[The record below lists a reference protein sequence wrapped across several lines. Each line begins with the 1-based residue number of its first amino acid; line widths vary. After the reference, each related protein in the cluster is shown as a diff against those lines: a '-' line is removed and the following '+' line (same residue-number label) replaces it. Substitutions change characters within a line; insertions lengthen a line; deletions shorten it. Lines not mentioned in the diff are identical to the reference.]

1 MKHPILILLAIGLT
15 AFILGSLAI
24 TPISQA
30 QQPTPRPTATNIG
43 AGKHDTDDNEEV
55 PPTPLAGGV
64 QGYVYNYSS
73 GGIAQPGITV
83 VLDGGG
89 WQAEAPTD
97 SNGFYQ
103 FAGLG
108 SSQAT
113 LNLRLPPGAHPV
125 MPDWPIHTSKPEP
138 GGTNLGF
145 YWGDTPPL
153 PVLLFV
159 DPVDRVVPVN
169 QEFSL
174 EINVRNQSGGVASEG
189 VVDLQLPVGLGAT
202 QATVTHGR
210 VDFTEHR
217 IWGLLGEVP
226 NGDTASLTVKA
237 VFDEPI
243 FPQDLTARVIFN
255 YQEQLTPQLVRL
267 NITGSQPAAPPSSPP
282 VEGIEGGTDPLATEG
297 KIEGGAEATP
307 QTQIPT
313 TGGDEVTHQPEVPTP
328 ILAGESQGAQ
338 QTVQSG
344 SQPADQSQNTQST
357 HRPSSAPVD
366 STTIETNVPP
376 VRAEGQIPVTGEI
389 TGPALSAWPV
399 LLLSI
404 LAIIGLGVAGLRAFS
419 RQK

>member
-1 MKHPILILLAIGLT
+1 MKRPILILLAIGLT
-15 AFILGSLAI
+15 AFVLGSFAI

-43 AGKHDTDDNEEV
+43 AGKRDTDDNGEV
-55 PPTPLAGGV
+55 SPTPLVGGV
-64 QGYVYNYSS
+64 QGHVYNYSS

-89 WQAEAPTD
+89 WQAETPTD

-108 SSQAT
+108 SSKAT

-153 PVLLFV
+153 PVLLLV
-159 DPVDRVVPVN
+159 DPIDRVVPVN

-174 EINVRNQSGGVASEG
+174 EIKVRNQSGGVASEG
-189 VVDLQLPVGLGAT
+189 LVDLQLPGELEAT
-202 QATVTHGR
+202 RATVTHGQ

-217 IWGLLGEVP
+217 IWGILGEVP
-226 NGDTASLTVKA
+226 NGDTATLTIKA
-237 VFDEPI
+237 VFDEPT
-243 FPQDLTARVIFN
+243 FPQNLTARVIFN

-267 NITGSQPAAPPSSPP
+267 NITGSQPATPTAAVAAAPLPPP
-282 VEGIEGGTDPLATEG
+282 VGGREGRT
-297 KIEGGAEATP
+297 EATP

-313 TGGDEVTHQPEVPTP
+313 TGGDEVAHQAEISTP
-328 ILAGESQGAQ
+328 VLAGESQGAQ
-338 QTVQSG
+338 QTVQPG

-357 HRPSSAPVD
+357 NQPSPVSVD
-366 STTIETNVPP
+366 STTIETGAPP
-376 VRAEGQIPVTGEI
+376 VRSEGQIPVTGKV
-389 TGPALSAWPV
+389 TRPASSVWPV
-399 LLLSI
+399 LLLSS